1 MISIIYSL
9 LTLVSVLFIAKLT
22 LDRMYKDANDRVKEQ
37 DLDLA
42 LTYAGTYFALMIG
55 FIGVQ
60 NVIFI
65 NQLLESAMLLGFI
78 FASYEIFKK
87 VFVTENNLS
96 FSIFKLGYMTGTGI
110 IAMGAFSGLAPLY
123 STVMF
128 FILGQMALIAIVF
141 LYKSVFHPTILEK
154 ISKNNLS
161 AGMLLAGTLISY
173 SLLLYSAIYGDAST
187 IIEDLKSFL
196 LFAGVGILFFLL
208 FANKFIDH
216 VFLPITE
223 IKDELEEDNL
233 GAILIVVFI
242 KVGFAFLIAMS
253 L

>member
-1 MISIIYSL
+1 
-9 LTLVSVLFIAKLT
+9 
-22 LDRMYKDANDRVKEQ
+22 
-37 DLDLA
+37 
-42 LTYAGTYFALMIG
+42 
-55 FIGVQ
+55 
-60 NVIFI
+60 
-65 NQLLESAMLLGFI
+65 
-78 FASYEIFKK
+78 
-87 VFVTENNLS
+87 
-96 FSIFKLGYMTGTGI
+96 
-110 IAMGAFSGLAPLY
+110 
-123 STVMF
+123 
-128 FILGQMALIAIVF
+128 
-141 LYKSVFHPTILEK
+141 
-154 ISKNNLS
+154 
-161 AGMLLAGTLISY
+161 MLLAGTLIPY